1 MIQREDVCAD
11 VAVAL
16 SSWLRVGLGVYV
28 RARGR
33 ACVRACVP
41 ACVRACARSCVR
53 ACVRAGM
60 DVAVALGTCLHAW
73 V

>member
-1 MIQREDVCAD
+1 MCAD
-11 VAVAL
+11 AAGAL

-33 ACVRACVP
+33 ACVRA
-41 ACVRACARSCVR
+41 
-53 ACVRAGM
+53 GM